1 MSFKL
6 FVIIILSFLFGWFLR
21 LRSGNIFLGLYLSIS
36 ISILSLSIHWP
47 LMLSHLECMASLS
60 LSYHGLNHA
69 WLLDTQSFDDLKD
82 VHHAFRLTVLDA
94 AQQRAEHTTASHSVP
109 GMEWN
114 GIVYR
119 MRTRTGIEKNQSCYV
134 TEEIIGGNI
143 FFPGSYTCTSHL
155 IFECEMNCLVQRKKT
170 T

>member
-6 FVIIILSFLFGWFLR
+6 FVIIILSFLFGWFLC

-119 MRTRTGIEKNQSCYV
+119 MRTRTGIEKINLA
-134 TEEIIGGNI
+134 T
-143 FFPGSYTCTSHL
+143 
-155 IFECEMNCLVQRKKT
+155 
-170 T
+170 